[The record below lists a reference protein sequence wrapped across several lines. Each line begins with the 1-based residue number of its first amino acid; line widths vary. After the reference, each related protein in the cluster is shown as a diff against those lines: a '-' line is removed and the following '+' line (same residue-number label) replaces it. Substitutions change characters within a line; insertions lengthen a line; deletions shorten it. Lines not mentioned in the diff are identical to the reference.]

1 MRVWLKK
8 LKKSR
13 RGHLTTFTRFSFKKK
28 KKKKKKKNKK
38 RKRRRKRFVGMK
50 KR

>member
-28 KKKKKKKNKK
+28 KKKKKNKK
-38 RKRRRKRFVGMK
+38 RKRGRKRFVGMK